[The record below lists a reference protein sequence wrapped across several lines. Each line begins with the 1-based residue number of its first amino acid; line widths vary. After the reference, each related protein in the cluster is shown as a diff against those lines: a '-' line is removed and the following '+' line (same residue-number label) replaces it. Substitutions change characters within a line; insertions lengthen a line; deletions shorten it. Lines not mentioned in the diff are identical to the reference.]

1 MLRGGMPLE
10 LIDTIPEVIQ
20 AGYPTIKIFTTD
32 ITPSRR
38 GRMVDFGY
46 MWEVFQAMA
55 RSGGL
60 GVIHAED
67 NDLVMHMYGR
77 LFQEGRAGFENMA
90 EVHSVLSEDL
100 SFRRDRKSV
109 V

>member
-1 MLRGGMPLE
+1 MPPPIVE
-10 LIDTIPEVIQ
+10 EVGEAVQ
-20 AGYPTIKIFTTD
+20 DGYATVKVFTTD

-67 NDLVMHMYGR
+67 NDLVTPISQPQKYPI
-77 LFQEGRAGFENMA
+77 
-90 EVHSVLSEDL
+90 
-100 SFRRDRKSV
+100 
-109 V
+109 